1 MGYLLFP
8 FRWADEKVQTAVDRC
23 AFRLMDHLR
32 CERRVLT
39 LMLSLLAVASF
50 VPITVASLAKD
61 GSFLGKAML
70 GGFLCYGG
78 WSALTLHTAEDR
90 SIHHWRHYVLARA
103 MVATMKL
110 MIISGIVLWA
120 ITGAPHADL
129 TAPTAASLTLG
140 ALAILCGIYLQ
151 RTPLSRPV
159 AMAEEPAPAPTSA
172 PAKS

>member
-1 MGYLLFP
+1 MRYLLFP
-8 FRWADEKVQTAVDRC
+8 FRWADEKVQALVDRC
-23 AFRLMDHLR
+23 AFRLMEHLR

-50 VPITVASLAKD
+50 VPMTAAILAKD
-61 GSFLGKAML
+61 GPFLGKAVTAA
-70 GGFLCYGG
+70 FLCYGG

-90 SIHHWRHYVLARA
+90 SVHHWRQYILARA
-103 MVATMKL
+103 MVAAMKL
-110 MIISGIVLWA
+110 MVISGIVLWA
-120 ITGAPHADL
+120 ITGAPHAGL

-159 AMAEEPAPAPTSA
+159 AKVEKPASAPTSA
-172 PAKS
+172 PADL